1 MAWYLAVLIMLTFAG
16 LPTAFKHNST
26 SSTNTFVCYYM
37 ATSFFPATQVP
48 ADLCT
53 HIIYSYG
60 IVSPNGIQPISSAD
74 LQNYK
79 TLVQL
84 KKNNPNLKVL
94 LSLQPG
100 FESVVSAGS
109 DVMKK
114 FAKLAVSFLSN
125 YGFDGI
131 DLDWEF
137 PKSKDKENFK
147 LFIQILYAETRPVK
161 MLMSAA
167 LPNSIS
173 ALGGYDVPTFASA
186 MDFMTAMTYD
196 FHLFIKN
203 IDNTTGYNS
212 PLFTPKG
219 EPKLFS
225 MSAVLSYY
233 LNVGFPSNKLLMG
246 ISTYGRS
253 WTLTDAAKHDLHAP
267 AKDKGLPGPY
277 RHLRGVYVYP
287 DVCVALQQG
296 AKSVIDDTNGA
307 AYLYNDT
314 TWVAYDE
321 KATILK
327 KLAWMK
333 SQSLGGVGV
342 WAMHLDDNTGV
353 CKLGS
358 FPLLNAIKSNL

>member
-1 MAWYLAVLIMLTFAG
+1 MITLSFFG
-16 LPTAFKHNST
+16 LQNAFKHNST
-26 SSTNTFVCYYM
+26 SSGNTFVCYYM
-37 ATSFFPATQVP
+37 ATSYFPATQVP

-53 HIIYSYG
+53 HIIYSYA
-60 IVSPNGIQPISSAD
+60 IVSPNGIQPRSSAD

-79 TLVQL
+79 TVVQL

-109 DVMKK
+109 DVIKK
-114 FAKLAVSFLSN
+114 FAKLAVSFLSSN
-125 YGFDGI
+125 GFDGI

-137 PKSKDKENFK
+137 PRLKDKENFK
-147 LFIQILYAETRPVK
+147 LFIQTLFAETNPLK
-161 MLMSAA
+161 LLMSAA
-167 LPNSIS
+167 LPNSVN
-173 ALGGYDVPTFASA
+173 ALAGYDVPTLSST

-203 IDNTTGYNS
+203 KDNITGYNS

-219 EPKLFS
+219 EPKLYS
-225 MSAVLSYY
+225 MSAVLNYY
-233 LNVGFPSNKLLMG
+233 INVGLPSNKLLMG

-253 WTLTDAAKHDLHAP
+253 WTLTDPAKHDLHSP

-327 KLAWMK
+327 KVSWMK
-333 SQSLGGVGV
+333 SQSLGGIGV
-342 WAMHLDDNTGV
+342 WAMHLDDNAGV
-353 CKLGS
+353 CKLGNL
-358 FPLLNAIKSNL
+358 PLLNTIKSNL